1 MINADYNSKFENID
15 NVKNYENILKQYID
29 KQAGLIEN
37 FKTSY
42 VLFNKDNT
50 YNEYQQLYST
60 SKKNLD
66 DNSASMFT
74 TINELQNNINKLEKN
89 ISLITGQINTNLTN
103 NIKMGDTLDSS
114 EGTNNSA
121 KIMIDN
127 SKELYKDQYINN
139 ITKVL
144 GIFILIFLTFIKS
157 K

>member
-1 MINADYNSKFENID
+1 
-15 NVKNYENILKQYID
+15 
-29 KQAGLIEN
+29 
-37 FKTSY
+37 
-42 VLFNKDNT
+42 
-50 YNEYQQLYST
+50 
-60 SKKNLD
+60 
-66 DNSASMFT
+66 MFT
-74 TINELQNNINKLEKN
+74 TINELQNNINKLEKK

-103 NIKMGDTLDSS
+103 NIKMGDALDSS